1 MRARNSGIRL
11 NESDAAVI
19 KAMIRRGDRQHDI
32 AAWFGVNSGRVAE
45 ISTGKNF
52 PSVAPADRANLPPQ
66 GPYPTRRSRLK
77 LWRALARCSK
87 QPRRLFGD
95 TACTE
100 LGGAAPVALPIWLGR
115 LLALRIRPCCGNEHL
130 EHGRLGHSE

>member
-66 GPYPTRRSRLK
+66 GPYPSGRDAAIALE
-77 LWRALARCSK
+77 ALASARK
-87 QPRRLFGD
+87 VLETAEALVRR
-95 TACTE
+95 
-100 LGGAAPVALPIWLGR
+100 
-115 LLALRIRPCCGNEHL
+115 
-130 EHGRLGHSE
+130 HSMH